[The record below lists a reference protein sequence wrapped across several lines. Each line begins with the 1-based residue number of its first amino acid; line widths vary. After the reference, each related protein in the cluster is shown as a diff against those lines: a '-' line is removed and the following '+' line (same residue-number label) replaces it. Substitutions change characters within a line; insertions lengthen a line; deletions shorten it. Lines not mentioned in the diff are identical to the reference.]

1 MQKKSARTTELEK
14 SYLQK
19 QTDYA
24 ARFALI
30 LHCLETPEQDEISL
44 STICKAIDSNKKI
57 DKDTKNELFVNI
69 VLYSFVC
76 LFLYGICTQIYNEKI
91 KYQGYVY
98 AFPDDKAKNYRLVAD
113 IEENNIKRIYFYNGG
128 YIDFY
133 TCDYFNSKGE
143 TFSCE
148 PTEDERNWDF
158 RYYGEKVKK

>member
-1 MQKKSARTTELEK
+1 MVIEEDISFMLTKI
-14 SYLQK
+14 
-19 QTDYA
+19 
-24 ARFALI
+24 LI
-30 LHCLETPEQDEISL
+30 IFCI
-44 STICKAIDSNKKI
+44 IYCVIYFNKKL
-57 DKDTKNELFVNI
+57 DEATKNELFSNI
-69 VLYSFVC
+69 LLCSLTCLYLC
-76 LFLYGICTQIYNEKI
+76 GLCTQIYNEKA

-98 AFPDDKAKNYRLVAD
+98 AFPDERAKNYRLVAD

-158 RYYGEKVKK
+158 RYYGERVKK